1 MELHVK
7 ILAVFHI
14 VFGLLGLVAA
24 LAILIVF
31 GGMASVVGFAA
42 GSEPDAWL
50 AVPILGI
57 VGSVLMLIALALS
70 IPGIIGGW
78 GLLKSKSWARI
89 LMIVLSALNLIN
101 IPIGTLLG
109 IYGLWVLLSRD
120 TELLFRE
127 PSPRV
132 VSDNSP

>member
-1 MELHVK
+1 
-7 ILAVFHI
+7 
-14 VFGLLGLVAA
+14 
-24 LAILIVF
+24 
-31 GGMASVVGFAA
+31 MAGFAA

>member
-1 MELHVK
+1 MTTMDLHVK
-7 ILAVFHI
+7 VLAAFHI
-14 VFGLLGLVAA
+14 VFGLLGRMAT

-31 GGMASVVGFAA
+31 GGMAGAAGFAA
-42 GSEPDAWL
+42 GNEPEAWL
-50 AVPILGI
+50 AVPILSI
-57 VGSVLMLIALALS
+57 IGSVLMLVTLTLS

-78 GLLKSKSWARI
+78 GLLKRKNWARI

-109 IYGLWVLLSRD
+109 IYGLWVLLARD

-127 PSPRV
+127 PST
-132 VSDNSP
+132 